1 MSDDRSKR
9 RLRIV
14 VAAVALTLLA
24 LGGATLA
31 QDGDGYALPRWSA
44 DGGGATAS
52 RAGAYILGGTA
63 GQPDAGALHAGTY
76 TLGGGFWGGGQ
87 AETAPVGHRVLLPV
101 VVRSDS

>member
-14 VAAVALTLLA
+14 VAVTALLLTA
-24 LGGATLA
+24 LGGATMA
-31 QDGDGYALPRWSA
+31 KDGETYTLPRWSA

-52 RAGAYILGGTA
+52 RAGTYILGGTA
-63 GQPDAGALHAGTY
+63 GQADAGALHAGAY
-76 TLGGGFWGGGQ
+76 TLGSGFWGGGPAQ
-87 AETAPVGHRVLLPV
+87 TVPAGYRVLLPV